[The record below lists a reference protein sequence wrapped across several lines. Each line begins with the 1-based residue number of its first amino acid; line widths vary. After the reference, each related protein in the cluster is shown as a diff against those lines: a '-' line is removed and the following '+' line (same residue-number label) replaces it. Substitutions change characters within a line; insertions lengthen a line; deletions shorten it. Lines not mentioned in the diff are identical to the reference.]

1 MKRLLALFVV
11 GATAVTA
18 AAAAVGAPAP
28 AVAADDPVT
37 ITLVTHDSFAA
48 SKSVLAAFTKRTGV
62 KVKILRAG
70 DAGSSLNQVILTK
83 DDPLGDVFF
92 GVDNTFLSRAL
103 DADVFERYEP
113 RALARVPA
121 EYQLDATHHLTPV
134 DRGDVCINVDKK
146 WFARED
152 VAVPATLDDLVEP
165 EYSGTLVVEN
175 PATSSPGLAFLLAT
189 IARYGEDGWRDYWEQ
204 LRDNDVLVVD
214 DWTNA
219 FEGRFSQGGGDG
231 TYPLVVS
238 YASSPP
244 VAVHFTEP
252 TPKTSPIGTML
263 DSCFQQVEFA
273 GVLAGTT
280 HRREARAFVDFLLSK
295 RFQEDIPLQMFVF
308 PVRDGAELPPVFEK
322 FAEVAPD
329 PLSLPPTAIGANRE
343 QWIEAWTDTVL
354 R

>member
-1 MKRLLALFVV
+1 VRRLIALL
-11 GATAVTA
+11 AVTA
-18 AAAAVGAPAP
+18 TAAAGAVVAPA
-28 AVAADDPVT
+28 AVDAADDPVT

-48 SKSVLAAFTKRTGV
+48 SKSVLAAFTKQSGV

-70 DAGSSLNQVILTK
+70 DAGSALNQVILTK

-103 DADVFERYEP
+103 DAAVFQPYESP
-113 RALARVPA
+113 ALASVPV

-146 WFARED
+146 WFAREG
-152 VAVPATLDDLVEP
+152 VPVPTTLADLVAP

-175 PATSSPGLAFLLAT
+175 AATSSPGLAFLLAT
-189 IARYGEDGWRDYWEQ
+189 IARYGEDGWQDYWEQ

-219 FEGRFSQGGGDG
+219 FEGQFSQGGGDG

-244 VAVHFTEP
+244 VAVYFSKP

-273 GVLAGTT
+273 GVLAGTE

-308 PVRDGAELPPVFEK
+308 PVRDDAALPPVFQK
-322 FAEVAPD
+322 FAEVPPS
-329 PLSLPPTAIGANRE
+329 PLSLPPAEIGANRE
-343 QWIEAWTDTVL
+343 QWIDAWTDTVL